1 MSVPLTHQETL
12 ASDFH
17 LQTDPNHP
25 EKISSPHAPSTRP
38 LMPEDQG
45 RTASMYTHTGPELMG
60 GGALGR
66 QISIQLTPEQFEK
79 LYLQPGGIG
88 APRQEDFT
96 KRFGNPTVLGLAVFL
111 VTLTPLSC
119 YFMGFMGSTTDSA
132 LTLMGTLYFSAGL
145 GLYLAAV
152 LEWLIGNTFP
162 FVVFGAFGGFYLSF
176 AYLID
181 PKNLVASSLAA
192 APVQYNN
199 GLSLW
204 LIFWGILT
212 FVFFVC
218 SLRTNVV
225 FVFLFLSLDFAFW
238 MLAAAYAQ
246 VSRENV
252 ETASR
257 LFKAG
262 GAFAFVCCLC
272 AWWIFIAL
280 MLASNN
286 FPFTLPLGDLSG
298 FLAPRPRE
306 KQNE

>member
-1 MSVPLTHQETL
+1 MSAPLTQQDTL
-12 ASDFH
+12 NSDLLFH
-17 LQTDPNHP
+17 RDPTNT
-25 EKISSPHAPSTRP
+25 EKTTGPHAPSTRP
-38 LMPEDQG
+38 LMSENQG
-45 RTASMYTHTGPELMG
+45 RTASMYTHQGPELTG

-66 QISIQLTPEQFEK
+66 QISVQLTPEQFEK
-79 LYLQPGGIG
+79 LYLQPGGMG

-145 GLYLAAV
+145 GLYLSAI

-181 PKNLVASSLAA
+181 PMNLVATSLAA

-199 GLSLW
+199 GISLW

-212 FVFFVC
+212 FVFFMC

-225 FVFLFLSLDFAFW
+225 FVFLFLSVSPCRPLSSQRHPLLDIDRDLHVQLDFAFW

-257 LFKAG
+257 LFK
-262 GAFAFVCCLC
+262 
-272 AWWIFIAL
+272 
-280 MLASNN
+280 
-286 FPFTLPLGDLSG
+286 
-298 FLAPRPRE
+298 
-306 KQNE
+306 

>member
-1 MSVPLTHQETL
+1 MSASLSQQETL
-12 ASDFH
+12 HQDDHGYQSRMG
-17 LQTDPNHP
+17 
-25 EKISSPHAPSTRP
+25 EKVTSPHAPSTRP
-38 LMPEDQG
+38 LVPDQDD
-45 RTASMYTHTGPELMG
+45 RPTSAYTHQSPDFIGAT

-66 QISIQLTPEQFEK
+66 QISVQLTPEQFER
-79 LYLQPGGIG
+79 LYLQPGGVG
-88 APRQEDFT
+88 ASRQEDLT

-132 LTLMGTLYFSAGL
+132 LTLMGTLYLSAGL
-145 GLYLAAV
+145 GLYLAAI

-176 AYLID
+176 GYLID
-181 PKNLVASSLAA
+181 PKNAVTTSLAA
-192 APVQYNN
+192 SPVQYNN
-199 GLSLW
+199 G
-204 LIFWGILT
+204 
-212 FVFFVC
+212 
-218 SLRTNVV
+218 
-225 FVFLFLSLDFAFW
+225 LDFAFW

-246 VSRENV
+246 VSRGNL
-252 ETASR
+252 TRADR
-257 LFKAG
+257 LFTAG

-298 FLAPRPRE
+298 FLAPKPRE
-306 KQNE
+306 RRDA